1 MVSLLRTVSLAE
13 GGLKQC
19 FDSRL
24 RNVYDHIAPPYDEF
38 TPKIFR
44 EDLYAHMARDLPPS
58 ATLPSKDQVASLV
71 LEAFPGAKWQ
81 SHVDHGPNHVI
92 LGLQARRTGNVRSLT
107 QGSRHRYSNSCNLA
121 DLANIAAYA
130 HREMTQSTEA
140 RESYSPTESHS
151 QEMSPTTPVT
161 GSGPFGTPGR
171 RSALDELAA
180 AAALSERSPM
190 AKGRKISYGEE
201 QDGGKTKRRRTN
213 AGKGVTVYPE
223 AGSSRNGWN
232 GDEEGGDGAG
242 SSARA
247 QGKKK
252 ASRSKQVKPN
262 GHAHPGD
269 VGASMSDDASPPSMM
284 SHVVLNPSG
293 DSQAGDSS
301 RTIRGPNSNG
311 GGTSN
316 RTKTSSKG
324 KKSIYTNLAVQST
337 TDPTVKHYK
346 PNFTY
351 HELITHEIKRSFEGR
366 LQLSEIYRRISER
379 YPYFK
384 LGEPGWQNSIRHNL
398 SLK

>member
-1 MVSLLRTVSLAE
+1 
-13 GGLKQC
+13 
-19 FDSRL
+19 
-24 RNVYDHIAPPYDEF
+24 
-38 TPKIFR
+38 
-44 EDLYAHMARDLPPS
+44 MARDLPPS

-71 LEAFPGAKWQ
+71 LEAFPSAKWQ

-92 LGLQARRTGNVRSLT
+92 LGLQARRSSNVRSLA

-140 RESYSPTESHS
+140 RESYSPTES
-151 QEMSPTTPVT
+151 QIMSPTTPAA

-190 AKGRKISYGEE
+190 AKGRKISYGDE
-201 QDGGKTKRRRTN
+201 QDGGKTKRRRNN
-213 AGKGVTVYPE
+213 AGKGVMVYPE
-223 AGSSRNGWN
+223 AGSSRDGWN
-232 GDEEGGDGAG
+232 GDEVEGDGAT
-242 SSARA
+242 SSSRPT
-247 QGKKK
+247 GRKK
-252 ASRSKQVKPN
+252 APRPKQTKTN
-262 GHAHPGD
+262 GSGHPGD
-269 VGASMSDDASPPSMM
+269 RSGSISSDASPPSMM
-284 SHVVLNPSG
+284 SHLVSSSANHSG
-293 DSQAGDSS
+293 EPKTEDSS
-301 RTIRGPNSNG
+301 RTVRGPSSSG
-311 GGTSN
+311 GGN
-316 RTKTSSKG
+316 SSRAKQPAGKG
-324 KKSIYTNLAVQST
+324 KKSIYTNLAVPSS
-337 TDPTVKHYK
+337 TDPNVKYYK

>member
-1 MVSLLRTVSLAE
+1 
-13 GGLKQC
+13 
-19 FDSRL
+19 
-24 RNVYDHIAPPYDEF
+24 
-38 TPKIFR
+38 
-44 EDLYAHMARDLPPS
+44 MARDLPPS

-92 LGLQARRTGNVRSLT
+92 LGLQARRTGNVRSLA

-140 RESYSPTESHS
+140 RDSYSPTES
-151 QEMSPTTPVT
+151 QEMSPTTPVA

-190 AKGRKISYGEE
+190 AKGRKISYGDE
-201 QDGGKTKRRRTN
+201 QDGGKTKRRRNN

-223 AGSSRNGWN
+223 AGSSRDGWN
-232 GDEEGGDGAG
+232 GDAEGVEGVA
-242 SSARA
+242 SSSRA
-247 QGKKK
+247 AGKKK
-252 ASRSKQVKPN
+252 GPRAKSSKTN
-262 GHAHPGD
+262 GHVHNANG
-269 VGASMSDDASPPSMM
+269 GGSLSDNDSPPSMM
-284 SHVVLNPSG
+284 SHIVSSSSNPSADTKG
-293 DSQAGDSS
+293 NDSS
-301 RTIRGPNSNG
+301 RTVRGPSSNG
-311 GGTSN
+311 GGNSS
-316 RTKTSSKG
+316 RAKTSSKG
-324 KKSIYTNLAVQST
+324 KKSIYTNLAVTSS

>member
-1 MVSLLRTVSLAE
+1 
-13 GGLKQC
+13 
-19 FDSRL
+19 
-24 RNVYDHIAPPYDEF
+24 
-38 TPKIFR
+38 
-44 EDLYAHMARDLPPS
+44 
-58 ATLPSKDQVASLV
+58 V

-92 LGLQARRTGNVRSLT
+92 LGLQARRNGNVRSLA

-140 RESYSPTESHS
+140 RESYSPTES
-151 QEMSPTTPVT
+151 QVMSPTAPTA

-190 AKGRKISYGEE
+190 AKGRKISCGDE
-201 QDGGKTKRRRTN
+201 QDGGKTKRRRNN

-223 AGSSRNGWN
+223 AGSSRDAWN
-232 GDEEGGDGAG
+232 GDEAGGGVAISG
-242 SSARA
+242 RPA
-247 QGKKK
+247 GKKK
-252 ASRSKQVKPN
+252 APRSRQTKPN
-262 GHAHPGD
+262 GSPHPGD
-269 VGASMSDDASPPSMM
+269 GSESISGDTSPPLMM
-284 SHVVLNPSG
+284 SRVLSSSANQSSEPK
-293 DSQAGDSS
+293 AVDSS
-301 RTIRGPNSNG
+301 RTVRGPSSSG
-311 GGTSN
+311 GGN
-316 RTKTSSKG
+316 SSRAKSTGKG
-324 KKSIYTNLAVQST
+324 KKSIYTNLAVTSS

>member
-1 MVSLLRTVSLAE
+1 MPLGKIA
-13 GGLKQC
+13 
-19 FDSRL
+19 DSFATIYRRL
-24 RNVYDHIAPPYDEF
+24 RNVYDHIPPPHDEF
-38 TPKIFR
+38 TPRTFR

-71 LEAFPGAKWQ
+71 EEAFPGAKWQ

-92 LGLQARRTGNVRSLT
+92 AGLQVRRTPNVRSLA

-130 HREMTQSTEA
+130 HREMTQSTDA
-140 RESYSPTESHS
+140 RDSNSPDESQVTSPT
-151 QEMSPTTPVT
+151 VAT
-161 GSGPFGTPGR
+161 GASGPFGTPGR

-190 AKGRKISYGEE
+190 AKGRKISYGDQ
-201 QDGGKTKRRRTN
+201 QDGGKTKRRRNNT
-213 AGKGVTVYPE
+213 GKGVMVYPE
-223 AGSSRNGWN
+223 AGSSRDGWN
-232 GDEEGGDGAG
+232 GDEQGEGSGGEDLM
-242 SSARA
+242 SRA
-247 QGKKK
+247 QSKKK
-252 ASRSKQVKPN
+252 SGRGKSAKNN
-262 GHAHPGD
+262 GQSHRGED
-269 VGASMSDDASPPSMM
+269 GLGAVSDDTSPPTLTA
-284 SHVVLNPSG
+284 HLAN
-293 DSQAGDSS
+293 AGTDSS
-301 RTIRGPNSNG
+301 RTIRGPSSTAG
-311 GGTSN
+311 GSSN
-316 RTKTSSKG
+316 RSKPVSKG
-324 KKSIYTNLAVQST
+324 KKSIYTNLAVTSS